1 MTNPQNLAFAIKS
14 IAKVRGITV
23 KEMLTDCELSINTLS
38 SMQSGGYFPRVEA
51 LIKIADYLGC
61 SIDYLL
67 GRTDSPTAI
76 NSHNTVNGS
85 NNIIGN
91 GSGNKTGNTLSE
103 QESALVDIFNKLD
116 VVSQAK
122 LLVYATELE
131 KEKE

>member
-1 MTNPQNLAFAIKS
+1 MFYDTLKNVCSTNNTTVSGL
-14 IAKVRGITV
+14 V
-23 KEMLTDCELSINTLS
+23 KELGLSTSKVTAWKNGSIPKADT
-38 SMQSGGYFPRVEA
+38 VA
-51 LIKIADYLGC
+51 KIADYLDV
-61 SIDYLL
+61 SVDYLL

-91 GSGNKTGNTLSE
+91 GNNTESKLSD
-103 QESALVDIFNKLD
+103 QESALIDIFNKLD

-131 KEKE
+131 KEKN